1 MKKIF
6 FTLGFAVALSWYSN
20 SRAAAA
26 PTPFT
31 VNFEGVQFSVVE
43 QSPHLN
49 STPLQVFGVFEYKKG
64 EDFSG
69 ADVEMD
75 ELLHGVIQ
83 EIRKSFE
90 HGFQAR
96 LGETLLLQPSD
107 SKIVPKRVL
116 VMGLGDSSKFK
127 AEEMNQ
133 VGATGVRE
141 ACRLGLT
148 EFAHASDVQD
158 GGVHTP
164 AGPVAENVLNGMIQ
178 ALRLQRFLAEKGMI
192 EACPLKKITL
202 LAGPKFFKETTE
214 TLGRVTRN

>member
-6 FTLGFAVALSWYSN
+6 LFLGIFLAT
-20 SRAAAA
+20 AANAA
-26 PTPFT
+26 I
-31 VNFEGVQFSVVE
+31 NFEGVEFDVIE
-43 QSPHLN
+43 QAPHLN

-75 ELLHGVIQ
+75 EGLRGVIQ
-83 EIRKSFE
+83 DMRKSSALDHRFD
-90 HGFQAR
+90 GR
-96 LGETLLLQPSD
+96 LGETLLLLPPAN
-107 SKIVPKRVL
+107 SKVVPKRVL
-116 VMGLGDSSKFK
+116 VMGLGDPGKFT

-148 EFAHASDVQD
+148 EFSHASDVQD

-164 AGPVAENVLNGMIQ
+164 AGPVAENVLTGMIQ
-178 ALRLQRFLAEKGMI
+178 ALRLQKFLASKGMS

-202 LAGPKFFKETTE
+202 LAGPKYFKETTE
-214 TLGRVTRN
+214 VLKRVTRN